1 MDTKDRLKEKY
12 YRLSQFENI
21 ARSNGYSRIAGLDEA
36 GRGPLAGPV
45 VAAACILPDDYMI
58 MGLDD
63 SKKLSVKKREIL
75 FDEIILNSVSF
86 CIIRIEEDDI
96 DRINI
101 LEATKLAMRK
111 CISGLSIRPD
121 YVLTDAVN
129 LPGLGIPC
137 ESIIKGDSQSNS
149 IAAASILAKV
159 TRDRIMCQ
167 YDNVY
172 PGYGFAG
179 HKGYGTKQHYEAL
192 DAMGACPIHRSSF
205 LKKYYLSRGIKG

>member
-1 MDTKDRLKEKY
+1 METKERLKEKY
-12 YRLSQFENI
+12 DRLSQFENN
-21 ARSNGYSRIAGLDEA
+21 ARSNGYCRIAGLDEA

-63 SKKLSVKKREIL
+63 SKKLSSKKREIL
-75 FDEIILNSVSF
+75 FDEIILNSISF

-101 LEATKLAMRK
+101 LEATKIAMRK
-111 CISGLSIRPD
+111 CILGLSVRPD

-129 LPGLGIPC
+129 LPGIGIPC
-137 ESIIKGDSQSNS
+137 ESIIKGDSRSNS

-167 YDNVY
+167 YDKVF

-192 DAMGACPIHRSSF
+192 DKLGACPIHRSSF
-205 LKKYYLSRGIKG
+205 LKKYYLSRGINE